1 MRSRSTLSR
10 FPIPDSRFPCLSKTH
25 TTMITVLGQIRT
37 DLGRF
42 IWWCQKHR
50 LKHSIGT
57 RIAHN
62 RFETSFQYKTNCCP
76 FTPDSRGYIHH
87 RITGH
92 DTCPEVEELGRRF
105 LPGWHQ
111 ASLYLYKAPSEK
123 HSGGYETWH
132 CSHSI
137 FRSWQVAIVSEAIE
151 FHIATHMGKSRAWEE
166 PEKYQSFAIAPGA
179 VFKFNSKMGH
189 CISPVQ
195 KDTHLLLFGR
205 YQEGWQKWLV
215 GSSFLEQ
222 GSYQQAI
229 D

>member
-1 MRSRSTLSR
+1 
-10 FPIPDSRFPCLSKTH
+10 
-25 TTMITVLGQIRT
+25 MITVLGQIRT

-62 RFETSFQYKTNCCP
+62 RFETSFKYRTNCCP
-76 FTPDSRGYIHH
+76 FTPDSRGYVHH
-87 RITGH
+87 RITQH
-92 DTCPEVEELGRRF
+92 DTCPEVEELGRKF

-123 HSGGYETWH
+123 HLGGYETWH

-137 FRSWQVAIVSEAIE
+137 FRSWQVAIVSSEIK

-166 PEKYQSFAIAPGA
+166 PAWEEPENYQSFAIAPGA

-189 CISPVQ
+189 CINPVFQ
-195 KDTHLLLFGR
+195 DTYILLFGR
-205 YQEGWQKWLV
+205 YQYGWQKWFV
-215 GSSFLEQ
+215 GSPFLQQ
-222 GSYQQAI
+222 GSYQRAI